1 MLHTYIAC
9 EGVTPLR
16 PAPRLQVREL
26 VCLAASAAQWPPGHR
41 LLLLSLH
48 KVPGSQINNT
58 WPSPHTQV
66 SDMQTPAL
74 PHSSLGVC
82 ACVMSGLAQPQR
94 GKGWEQIAMPTS
106 QPHHLAFGLES
117 TSTSPQQCA
126 QEGKVQGGGTHSEP
140 SLWSLSKQI
149 SLEPQV
155 PVGDPP
161 DCPPVHKACVHLQA
175 CIPKGLARP
184 ATIPDHSYRHRARL
198 TPPLARQCQAPAHPP
213 GAHNPT
219 CKRAC
224 PSASPLPQPP
234 PRAGPITLQARAP
247 PRWRG
252 GGQGTPTGGPA
263 TSQGKQGA
271 QGGPGGAVRRPFPP
285 GLGRPP

>member
-219 CKRAC
+219 CKR
-224 PSASPLPQPP
+224 PVHPP
-234 PRAGPITLQARAP
+234 PLSLSHPHGQVRLHSRRGPRHVGEEGARAHPRAAPRPRRASRGRRAALAGPPDAP
-247 PRWRG
+247 SLRG
-252 GGQGTPTGGPA
+252 
-263 TSQGKQGA
+263 
-271 QGGPGGAVRRPFPP
+271 
-285 GLGRPP
+285 